1 MTGDPKVESVVDG
14 GTSRQV
20 IRFDVGG
27 KPLSIH
33 GPCPAGLAAEIAQF
47 LASQTDGDAEL
58 DDSISRRAKWL
69 DHESRQAES

>member
-1 MTGDPKVESVVDG
+1 MSDPKVESVTDG
-14 GTSRQV
+14 GTARQV

-33 GPCPAGLAAEIAQF
+33 GPCHASLAAEIAQF
-47 LASQTDGDAEL
+47 VASQDAQGDDDH

-69 DHESRQAES
+69 DHESRQVES